1 MLLDKVEET
10 EYEDCLNIWELSVR
24 ATHNFISEED
34 INYFKPLILNEFLP
48 AVQLY
53 CIKNENS
60 KMMGFMGIADR
71 KVEMLFVLPDYFRQ
85 GVGTK
90 LMLYALN
97 ELDINAVDVNEQNN
111 SAFIFYKKLGFEVIK
126 RSEVDGMG
134 KPYPILHLKIQ
145 DY

>member
-1 MLLDKVEET
+1 MFLDKVAET

-60 KMMGFMGIADR
+60 KIMGFMGIADR

-85 GVGTK
+85 GVGKK
-90 LMLYALN
+90 LMQYALN
-97 ELDINAVDVNEQNN
+97 ELDINAVDVNEQNT
-111 SAFIFYKKLGFEVIK
+111 SALTFYKKLGFEVIK
-126 RSEVDGMG
+126 RSEVDDMG
-134 KPYPILHLKIQ
+134 KPYPILHLRIQ
-145 DY
+145 EY